1 MNHQENAITIMENVI
16 ALLAFLFTRDPLQE
30 QGLTLIEPQ
39 TRGQEQDFFPLRQT
53 YYWVD

>member
-30 QGLTLIEPQ
+30 QGLTLTEPQ